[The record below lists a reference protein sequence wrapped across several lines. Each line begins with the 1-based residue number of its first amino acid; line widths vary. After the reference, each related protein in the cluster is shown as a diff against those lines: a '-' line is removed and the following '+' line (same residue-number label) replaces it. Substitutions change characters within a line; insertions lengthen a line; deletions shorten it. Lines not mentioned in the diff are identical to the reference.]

1 MAGNRQ
7 FGLAFLLLAAW
18 SIWTTTTA
26 FADVYVLG
34 HADIGVGFEAGQ
46 LHLHLHAEDELGLYG
61 GGILPA
67 GEYEPGDPIIGVPGP
82 SIGRPAGNEWSFL
95 SANAGDPI
103 WFLPQGS
110 DPNKP
115 FLGISS
121 SELKGTDGW
130 TTVSWSLVSISTI
143 LGAPADVS
151 IWQAGA
157 FGAPNLLASTR
168 DPAADVWTRIVG
180 GHDHQN
186 IGFNGEGIYD
196 VVLRASAVNN
206 GSAGIAAGTY
216 IDQAAFRFA
225 TGSFTAIPEPSSL
238 FLVCAAAAGVARRRW
253 RSARKVA
260 G

>member
-1 MAGNRQ
+1 MAELRQ
-7 FGLAFLLLAAW
+7 FGLAFLLLATW
-18 SIWTTTTA
+18 STWTKNTA
-26 FADVYVLG
+26 SADVYILG
-34 HADIGVGFEAGQ
+34 HADIGVGFASGK

-61 GGILPA
+61 GGTLPA

-82 SIGRPAGNEWSFL
+82 SIERPAGTQWNFL
-95 SANAGDPI
+95 SANAGDPV

-121 SELKGTDGW
+121 SELKGSDGW
-130 TTVSWSLVSISTI
+130 TTVTWSLVSISTVM
-143 LGAPADVS
+143 GASADVS
-151 IWQAGA
+151 IWQSGT

-168 DPAADVWTRIVG
+168 DPAADAWTRNVG

-186 IGFNGEGIYD
+186 IGFNGQGIYD

-238 FLVCAAAAGVARRRW
+238 LLVCAAAAGVARRRW
-253 RSARKVA
+253 RAARKLV